1 MSCDETE
8 MHFDGR
14 TGGARAPLSRF
25 VSGFSETSN
34 ERQNTRHEPR
44 QQGTSLRELSL
55 HLLALD
61 HFCWAAKAQRARTDP
76 LAYSAATVANR
87 QRTHLTA
94 GHLHRELHTGS
105 RRRATWLKS

>member
-1 MSCDETE
+1 MGCDEAE
-8 MHFDGR
+8 MHFGGS
-14 TGGARAPLSRF
+14 TGNARAPLSRF

-94 GHLHRELHTGS
+94 GYSHPPLRTGS
-105 RRRATWLKS
+105 RRHATWLKS